1 MEKRNSNIPQSA
13 MQQQN
18 KPVANTRSRRR
29 RNRSARSIVKSAP
42 VLLQTPG
49 YTNSGALMRPRV
61 GLPQMRLP
69 RVSKDGMGFL
79 KCAFAPP
86 DFNADS
92 SSGVPDGFTGKT
104 LVKKH
109 KLVAPLT
116 FNSGTDYYIIIAP
129 IPGISYAILTKGA
142 GSPPNDGDLYNCVS
156 YSDSAQL
163 FGANSGQAAADIVT
177 AFRTVSLCG
186 ELVPTTNAVTWS
198 GSIQCFKIPVIETT
212 NLAGVVSGTPGIGYQ
227 ITGLES
233 VNSTLASQYSAPFNL
248 GVYAFAGNMD
258 TEFTFRPIKEE
269 MRVIPAHSAAG
280 TTFGGFDT
288 AGATSPYTGLGQS
301 ESILFKIS
309 GLTTN
314 CTALIKTW
322 SCVEYKVNSNSSLYE
337 YTRISPAEDL
347 LALECY
353 RQILM
358 AMPPGVSYYD
368 NAGLWE
374 KILTIIRTVSGAASY
389 IPGPYGMLGRG
400 VNLTAEALSALT
412 L

>member
-1 MEKRNSNIPQSA
+1 MEKRNPNSLQSV

-29 RNRSARSIVKSAP
+29 RNRPKRKSEP
-42 VLLQTPG
+42 VLMRTPG
-49 YTNSGALMRPRV
+49 YTTSGALMRPRA
-61 GLPQMRLP
+61 GLPQIRLP
-69 RVSKDGMGFL
+69 KLSKDGMDFL

-92 SSGVPDGFTGKT
+92 SMGVPDGFTGKT

-109 KLVAPLT
+109 KLVAPII
-116 FNSGTDYYIIIAP
+116 FDSDKDYYIIIAP
-129 IPGISYAILTKGA
+129 IPGIAYSVLTKSQGFPTTA
-142 GSPPNDGDLYNCVS
+142 GDLYSCVS

-163 FGANSGQAAADIVT
+163 FGPTNGSAAADVVT
-177 AFRTVSLCG
+177 AFRTVSLCA

-198 GSIQCFKIPVIETT
+198 GSIQCFKIPIIETT
-212 NLAGVVSGTPGIGYQ
+212 NISGVVLGNPGVAYQ
-227 ITGLES
+227 ISGLES

-248 GVYAFAGNMD
+248 GVYSFAGNMD
-258 TEFTFRPIKEE
+258 PEFTFRPIREGME
-269 MRVIPAHSAAG
+269 VVPSRLVTG
-280 TTFGGFDT
+280 TTFSGFD
-288 AGATSPYTGLGQS
+288 ALLAKSPYTGLGQT
-301 ESILFKIS
+301 ESILFKVS
-309 GLTTN
+309 GLSTN

-337 YTRISPAEDL
+337 YTHISPAEDL

-353 RQILM
+353 RQILA

-374 KILTIIRTVSGAASY
+374 KILKIIRTVSGAASF
-389 IPGPYGMLGRG
+389 IPGPYGALGRG
-400 VNLTAEALSALT
+400 VHLTAEALAALT